1 MAREKYLKS
10 RMRAH
15 YGITYSDALSRYT
28 GGYWAKL
35 MTPEETW
42 LIRPN
47 GTIAEVRRHQ
57 RRTKIEPQ
65 KGT

>member
-1 MAREKYLKS
+1 MAHEKYLKS

-35 MTPEETW
+35 MTPQMTW
-42 LIRPN
+42 TIRPD
-47 GTIAEVRRHQ
+47 GSIADVRKH
-57 RRTKIEPQ
+57 RRRIPVVY
-65 KGT
+65 G